1 MTKNMGSLWMLVA
14 GFLFG
19 CMGVFVKLG
28 AAHFSY
34 VELVF
39 YRSFFGLLL
48 VYLIM
53 RQQRVSVATQYWRN
67 HLWRGISGSVALALF
82 FYCITVLPLATA
94 VTLNYTAPLF
104 LTLLTMLVF
113 KDKFHLPLTLAIALG
128 FGGVVLLLHPALQH
142 DQLLPGLLGLISGFL
157 AGVAYLNVKQLGVI
171 GEPDTRT
178 VFYFSLTAS
187 IGSGVWMLFDTAHTI
202 TPQGFA
208 LLLGLGSTATL
219 AQLAMT
225 RAYRVGNTL
234 VVGSLAYSTIVFASL
249 FGMLLWNEVLP
260 LSSWL
265 GMAFIIAGGVL
276 SLRLTPKH
284 PSPKQYPTPKK

>member
-1 MTKNMGSLWMLVA
+1 MGSLWMLVA
-14 GFLFG
+14 GLLFG

-28 AAHFSY
+28 AVHFSY

-39 YRSFFGLLL
+39 YRSFFGLVL

-113 KDKFHLPLTLAIALG
+113 KDKFHPPLTIAIALG
-128 FGGVVLLLHPALQH
+128 FGGVVLLLHPALQR

>member
-1 MTKNMGSLWMLVA
+1 MKSSWMLVA
-14 GFLFG
+14 GLLFG
-19 CMGVFVKLG
+19 FMGVFVKLG

-48 VYLIM
+48 SYVIL
-53 RQQRVSVATQYWRN
+53 RQQRDTIATQYWRN

-104 LTLLTMLVF
+104 LTIFTMLVL
-113 KDKFHLPLTLAIALG
+113 KDKFHLPLTTAIALG
-128 FGGVVLLLHPALQH
+128 FCGVVLLLRPTLQQ

-157 AGVAYLNVKQLGVI
+157 AGVAYLNVKQLGMI

-187 IGSGVWMLFDTAHTI
+187 IGSGAWILFDTVHPVTL
-202 TPQGFA
+202 QGFA
-208 LLLGLGSTATL
+208 ILLGLGSTATL

-225 RAYRVGNTL
+225 RAYRTGKTL
-234 VVGSLAYSTIVFASL
+234 VVGSLAYSTIIFASL
-249 FGMLLWNEVLP
+249 FGMLLWGETLP
-260 LSSWL
+260 WSSWL

-276 SLRLTPKH
+276 SLRLNPKH
-284 PSPKQYPTPKK
+284 